1 MLYVIIAE
9 DAADSPAKRPA
20 ARPAHMERMK
30 RFQESGKLVIS
41 GPMLKSDNPDPA
53 VAGIFG
59 SVIIAEFDSLAD
71 AEAWAS
77 ADPYV
82 AAGAWSKV
90 TVRPYH
96 KGFGRAQ

>member
-1 MLYVIIAE
+1 MLYVVIAE
-9 DAADSPAKRPA
+9 DAADPAKRAA

-30 RFQESGKLVIS
+30 QFQATGRLVIS
-41 GPMLKSDNPDPA
+41 GPMLKSDNPAPA
-53 VAGIFG
+53 VAGVAG
-59 SVIIAEFDSLAD
+59 SVIIAEFESLA
-71 AEAWAS
+71 AAQAWAN

-96 KGFGRAQ
+96 KGFGRAH

>member
-1 MLYVIIAE
+1 MFYVILAE

-30 RFQESGKLVIS
+30 QFQATGKLVIS

-53 VAGIFG
+53 VAGIAG
-59 SVIIAEFDSLAD
+59 SVIIAEFDSLSA
-71 AEAWAS
+71 AEAWAN

-96 KGFGRAQ
+96 KGFGR

>member
-1 MLYVIIAE
+1 VLYVILAE

-30 RFQESGKLVIS
+30 AFQATGRLVIS

-53 VAGIFG
+53 IAGVHG
-59 SVIIAEFDSLAD
+59 SVIIAEFDSLAA
-71 AEAWAS
+71 AEAWAK

-82 AAGAWSKV
+82 TAGAWSKV

-96 KGFGRAQ
+96 KGFGKA

>member
-9 DAADSPAKRPA
+9 DSADSPSRRPA
-20 ARPAHMERMK
+20 ARPAHMERMQQ
-30 RFQESGKLVIS
+30 FQATGRLVIS
-41 GPMLKSDNPDPA
+41 GPMLKTDQPDPA
-53 VAGIFG
+53 VAGIAG
-59 SVIIAEFDSLAD
+59 SVIIGEFESLAA
-71 AEAWAS
+71 AEAWAT

-96 KGFGRAQ
+96 KGFGK